1 MKMNDLKKK
10 FLVSLGRIEYKHVKQ
25 SDEYIETQEKYR
37 KLKKDLSR
45 VESSIKGL
53 MNYEHSGSAM
63 KKINHG
69 LSIIGSASRLNIGNP
84 NDVFSYMS
92 QVTNDFGND
101 DDAQVKN
108 MAGNMTKAYTQ
119 ISEEKIKF
127 NEDCK
132 KELELLTDIKKK
144 ITSIDKERENVKL
157 YAYDLECSLQKEDR
171 EESERYKDLYNKSV
185 SSALSKM
192 NDFLG
197 ENGVQGIL
205 RRMYEYNLEFFKNSY
220 KIMDEL
226 K

>member
-1 MKMNDLKKK
+1 
-10 FLVSLGRIEYKHVKQ
+10 
-25 SDEYIETQEKYR
+25 
-37 KLKKDLSR
+37 
-45 VESSIKGL
+45 

-63 KKINHG
+63 EKINHG